1 MTCVQIMTFVRT
13 LREDLK
19 KKDFMDRMSSIQ
31 KKNITSALREIKL
44 LEDSLEISFNDAVNL
59 SDKIINNL
67 LVCSVRT
74 D

>member
-1 MTCVQIMTFVRT
+1 MTFVRT

-67 LVCSVRT
+67 VLCSH
-74 D
+74 